1 MVRAVHYAQADTL
14 GHTLR
19 RCHGAG
25 LAYAEDILH
34 DWTNESFLVKDSESY
49 FEYQFTDLILVHIK

>member
-1 MVRAVHYAQADTL
+1 VVGTVHYAQADTI

-25 LAYAEDILH
+25 LAYAEDVLH
-34 DWTNESFLVKDSESY
+34 DWTNEFSIHR
-49 FEYQFTDLILVHIK
+49 DLST